1 MSRVQGAFPTG
12 SRPALFV
19 TRAIWDTRGPNRSGI
34 RAADAERHPLSGAR
48 VAPSAESRGL
58 NQVVLGSPESTR
70 SHLGSFGADS
80 FRGTLSEGQPR
91 CACGERNTVSG
102 TDSGTP
108 RTKWNRSQRFQLSPA
123 GREAGLN
130 YRQVI
135 VASRAEAGR
144 KSFDVARTEWAARLE
159 LEPTDG
165 LYLGELLEAPRTIP
179 EIAASLD
186 GCGPQRSDV
195 RAAVERLVQLRML
208 ELVVPPPALP
218 PPPRRW

>member
-1 MSRVQGAFPTG
+1 VEPIAALPAVASR
-12 SRPALFV
+12 
-19 TRAIWDTRGPNRSGI
+19 
-34 RAADAERHPLSGAR
+34 
-48 VAPSAESRGL
+48 
-58 NQVVLGSPESTR
+58 
-70 SHLGSFGADS
+70 
-80 FRGTLSEGQPR
+80 
-91 CACGERNTVSG
+91 
-102 TDSGTP
+102 
-108 RTKWNRSQRFQLSPA
+108 

-144 KSFDVARTEWAARLE
+144 KSFDVARTEWAARLG

-186 GCGPQRSDV
+186 GSGPQRSDV
-195 RAAVERLVQLRML
+195 RAAVERLVQLRMMDPIA
-208 ELVVPPPALP
+208 PPPASP

>member
-1 MSRVQGAFPTG
+1 
-12 SRPALFV
+12 
-19 TRAIWDTRGPNRSGI
+19 
-34 RAADAERHPLSGAR
+34 
-48 VAPSAESRGL
+48 
-58 NQVVLGSPESTR
+58 
-70 SHLGSFGADS
+70 
-80 FRGTLSEGQPR
+80 
-91 CACGERNTVSG
+91 VSG

-123 GREAGLN
+123 GRQAELD

-144 KSFDVARTEWAARLE
+144 KSFDVARTGWAARLE

-195 RAAVERLVQLRML
+195 HAAVERLVQLRMM
-208 ELVVPPPALP
+208 ELVVPPPARP

>member
-1 MSRVQGAFPTG
+1 M
-12 SRPALFV
+12 
-19 TRAIWDTRGPNRSGI
+19 
-34 RAADAERHPLSGAR
+34 
-48 VAPSAESRGL
+48 
-58 NQVVLGSPESTR
+58 
-70 SHLGSFGADS
+70 
-80 FRGTLSEGQPR
+80 
-91 CACGERNTVSG
+91 SG

-144 KSFDVARTEWAARLE
+144 RSFDVARAEWAARLG

-165 LYLGELLEAPRTIP
+165 LYFGELLEAPRTIP
-179 EIAASLD
+179 EIAVSLD

-195 RAAVERLVQLRML
+195 RAAVERLVQVRMI
-208 ELVVPPPALP
+208 ELVVPPPAPLP
-218 PPPRRW
+218 PARRW

>member
-1 MSRVQGAFPTG
+1 M
-12 SRPALFV
+12 L
-19 TRAIWDTRGPNRSGI
+19 WDGVDVSDN
-34 RAADAERHPLSGAR
+34 E
-48 VAPSAESRGL
+48 SA
-58 NQVVLGSPESTR
+58 
-70 SHLGSFGADS
+70 
-80 FRGTLSEGQPR
+80 
-91 CACGERNTVSG
+91 
-102 TDSGTP
+102 P
-108 RTKWNRSQRFQLSPA
+108 RTNWSRSQRFQLSPA

-144 KSFDVARTEWAARLE
+144 KSFDVARAEWAARLK

-186 GCGPQRSDV
+186 GCGPTPSDV
-195 RAAVERLVQLRML
+195 RKAVERLVRLRMM
-208 ELVVPPPALP
+208 ELVLPPPAPP